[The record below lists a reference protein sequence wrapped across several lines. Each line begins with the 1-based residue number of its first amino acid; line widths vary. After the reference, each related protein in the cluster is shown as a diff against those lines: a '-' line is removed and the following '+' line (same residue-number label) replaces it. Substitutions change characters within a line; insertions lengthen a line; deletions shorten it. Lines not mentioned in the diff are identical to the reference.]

1 MSEYFLKLPGDSQP
15 RAYSEYEVREFLGQG
30 VIDSKTL
37 TWKQGM
43 EGWQPVA
50 QVLPPMSPVWEETQ
64 DQEGKDQ
71 PEEQQYRLRYP
82 LNGLAKLSI
91 LACFVL
97 LPFMLWSSWIVFSNN
112 VVNYEEIQTLIQQ
125 NMVHMPS
132 FAVPLVFFLSILFI
146 PSLLIQLIWL
156 YRASANI
163 QEFQVQG
170 IRFTPFLS
178 VLLSCMPV
186 VGMVLNALVLQE
198 IYKASKNPAEWMLQ
212 TPSRSHHSLTRQVL
226 QMSRIRAFRQGFH
239 RSHMQHDISGPQCC
253 ALFNRLFRQFN
264 SLGTHLQ
271 QIRRK
276 RPAVWRI
283 PHFVNRSGKKI
294 MHPGHLHLSGFYR
307 PHDTGEKG

>member
-64 DQEGKDQ
+64 DQESKDQ

-97 LPFMLWSSWIVFSNN
+97 LPFMLWSSWLVFSNN

-125 NMVHMPS
+125 NMVHLPFCGAIGLLPQYPVHS
-132 FAVPLVFFLSILFI
+132 IPAYPADLAVPGICQYSGISSSGNSVHSI
-146 PSLLIQLIWL
+146 P
-156 YRASANI
+156 
-163 QEFQVQG
+163 
-170 IRFTPFLS
+170 
-178 VLLSCMPV
+178 
-186 VGMVLNALVLQE
+186 
-198 IYKASKNPAEWMLQ
+198 
-212 TPSRSHHSLTRQVL
+212 
-226 QMSRIRAFRQGFH
+226 
-239 RSHMQHDISGPQCC
+239 
-253 ALFNRLFRQFN
+253 
-264 SLGTHLQ
+264 
-271 QIRRK
+271 
-276 RPAVWRI
+276 
-283 PHFVNRSGKKI
+283 
-294 MHPGHLHLSGFYR
+294 
-307 PHDTGEKG
+307 

>member
-97 LPFMLWSSWIVFSNN
+97 LPFMLWSSWIVPAEYGSHAIFCST
-112 VVNYEEIQTLIQQ
+112 IGLLPQHP
-125 NMVHMPS
+125 VHSIPAYPADL
-132 FAVPLVFFLSILFI
+132 AVPGICQYSGISSSGNSVHSI
-146 PSLLIQLIWL
+146 P
-156 YRASANI
+156 
-163 QEFQVQG
+163 
-170 IRFTPFLS
+170 
-178 VLLSCMPV
+178 
-186 VGMVLNALVLQE
+186 
-198 IYKASKNPAEWMLQ
+198 
-212 TPSRSHHSLTRQVL
+212 
-226 QMSRIRAFRQGFH
+226 
-239 RSHMQHDISGPQCC
+239 
-253 ALFNRLFRQFN
+253 
-264 SLGTHLQ
+264 
-271 QIRRK
+271 
-276 RPAVWRI
+276 
-283 PHFVNRSGKKI
+283 
-294 MHPGHLHLSGFYR
+294 
-307 PHDTGEKG
+307 

>member
-82 LNGLAKLSI
+82 LNGLAKSSI

-125 NMVHMPS
+125 NMVHLPS
-132 FAVPLVFFLSILFI
+132 FAVPLVFLLSILFI

-212 TPSRSHHSLTRQVL
+212 TPSRSLRLYLLVTTALTLCTLFPFGAEHYVTAFLLTGVLMTAASILWLVCVL
-226 QMSRIRAFRQGFH
+226 QITRKQEELVSKNQNSR
-239 RSHMQHDISGPQCC
+239 S
-253 ALFNRLFRQFN
+253 
-264 SLGTHLQ
+264 
-271 QIRRK
+271 
-276 RPAVWRI
+276 
-283 PHFVNRSGKKI
+283 
-294 MHPGHLHLSGFYR
+294 
-307 PHDTGEKG
+307 

>member
-91 LACFVL
+91 LASFVL

-212 TPSRSHHSLTRQVL
+212 TPSRSLRLYLLVTTALTLCPLFPFGAEHYVTAFLLTGVLMTAASILWLVCVL
-226 QMSRIRAFRQGFH
+226 QITRKQEELVSKNQNSR
-239 RSHMQHDISGPQCC
+239 S
-253 ALFNRLFRQFN
+253 
-264 SLGTHLQ
+264 
-271 QIRRK
+271 
-276 RPAVWRI
+276 
-283 PHFVNRSGKKI
+283 
-294 MHPGHLHLSGFYR
+294 
-307 PHDTGEKG
+307 